1 MKLKLKSL
9 SACECEP
16 AEKERRLEK
25 ERVTNWFF
33 VLYWCY
39 KLQREPMSVVNEATL
54 SKYTHNER
62 RTMKVAKKISEN
74 REPREGPKNAKLFLL
89 FTPKKYTHTPK

>member
-1 MKLKLKSL
+1 
-9 SACECEP
+9 
-16 AEKERRLEK
+16 
-25 ERVTNWFF
+25 
-33 VLYWCY
+33 
-39 KLQREPMSVVNEATL
+39 MSVVNEAAL

-89 FTPKKYTHTPK
+89 FTPKKYTHIPKWERRIFLSDLHTYVYALHQIIIKKKLENRKEK